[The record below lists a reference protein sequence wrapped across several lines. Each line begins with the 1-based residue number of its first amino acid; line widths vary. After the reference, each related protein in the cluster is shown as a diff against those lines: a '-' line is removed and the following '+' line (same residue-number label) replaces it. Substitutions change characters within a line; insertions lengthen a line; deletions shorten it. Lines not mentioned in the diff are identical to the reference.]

1 MLSTK
6 NISVLSFHY
15 SEYRQFDLRIR
26 QDHLRDPR
34 INVCDQA
41 STSIGLLTGAK
52 QRATKCPSTGWQ
64 PLNFEQQAKFDLS
77 KGLSQRAP
85 LLSAIPRPQQYQ
97 IPQGTNRDIPASD
110 STTRT
115 STGVTQFSVS
125 FEGISESG
133 PMGTR
138 LSPVGSSCWSSEQHI
153 SQDSSS
159 LISGST
165 NSVSAGRSM
174 SSGKQQT
181 VQGHAPNPLQRQ
193 PSSGTAGS
201 GGNYSLDTH
210 HLQSASHSVRSA
222 PLCLGS
228 PIQTRYFRQLTLD
241 TQPNPQQGG
250 PTPPSLVV
258 SDPEEEQHRR
268 TLQIYVF
275 AVRCVAY
282 PILSPITQGPTRRYL
297 RVNKDYLLTLKER
310 FQGLPKI
317 HKPDVPVRPIVDGIG
332 SPPHELARFL
342 AGILKPLTEQSS
354 AYIKYSYDF
363 ANKVTGVTVEP
374 DDILVSFDVNSLYTN
389 VPKGDSLEIA
399 KRLLLADTTL
409 SERTQLTV
417 DEIVEGI
424 KACLNLTHFVFDSV
438 VYTQEQGLS
447 MGSLISPVLANIF
460 MEEFEQRALAGFPY
474 PPRIFWRYVD
484 DTFVVMKRDKFSEF
498 YNYLNELSPEIKL
511 MYEKP
516 IDTGG
521 VLNYLSAHPKSVFAS
536 IASSM
541 LRRVRALCIEE
552 ADQTVAQIEFQNQ
565 QLIEGLSRENVI
577 SAWKI
582 KFDQICRGG
591 ERPCPVAMKL
601 AVPQPEVVSPT
612 KEQLYELL
620 MRTLSVEKYEHQVLF
635 NACQLDNADEQAAQI
650 RRELSERLSL
660 IEKMARE
667 RSYPK
672 LVHKEMESQYI
683 DEERLRV
690 NELIRRVDAIPVIKS
705 YAGASGQVQ
714 RRFRKKTIRGML
726 SKFDDSRV
734 SKSEIELNA
743 EADLWSKQYG
753 IESASVRGA
762 FGSSSAISEQIMPTK
777 ELIAGTLHGHGI
789 SREAIRMNFSLDI
802 LIHQLRNVRNMANKR
817 LYCTVELDGTADK
830 KRTET
835 VEARS
840 PVWDTTAEF
849 QTFQPLPLAKVR
861 LHKECSG
868 PLSLEDKEIG
878 KIVLYPCWTSPRV
891 PTWFRLLPTKHCHD
905 ILELQI
911 SVTMRRPTNCKYANH
926 CWIQGRTTFKK
937 WKRRYICLIQVSQY
951 TFVLAAYGEQKSHPT
966 EFMALDGF
974 TVDYCESRPE
984 LTLANSASRTKP
996 DHNVSS
1002 SSLNSLSKLRLLSSI
1017 VRPSSQQHNEDSSSM
1032 SRPEAD
1038 GVASFFFKLVREGDS
1053 VIVATSTEV
1062 DRQSWVQAIYRA
1074 TGQTHKPSM
1083 PGHPAS
1089 SLSTRTPVRE
1099 FEGSRHSG
1107 IEELATTPVYSV
1119 DHFDFFC
1126 ELQAQSL
1133 NQRLQVSGYP
1143 GIFYSGNFRKDSFV
1157 SLGWPSP
1164 GQKMLLEEYCARY
1177 GIRECQRHLAFLKNL
1192 LDKAEHGVQIDP
1204 DLFHL
1209 SYSLC
1214 ANHVTGKTQH
1224 AQAVH
1229 TVLAVEREQFQYIK
1243 QRLTTLLEKQITE
1256 FRYCFPFGRPE
1267 GALEK
1272 TISLLERVL
1281 TKETGEPASADLV
1294 RNTIKTCLRNA
1305 AVLNYERISEYATI
1319 EAVSGFRI
1327 QDGHHLQLECKSL
1340 FVSLSSSFLP
1350 GVDAANKRM
1359 YEMIHLAELC
1369 IEVLKQN
1376 EEHHAE
1382 VSNCLRDLRKI
1393 SFSWF
1398 SDLFVAHAENFWSL
1412 FQMDLF
1418 DFLDQLP
1425 DYRWEIFELFQLLN
1439 DYLLNDT
1446 NLCNGHFHQNLANRF
1461 APLVD
1466 SYIELMAE
1474 MTEQALITG
1483 YQNERWLPSI
1493 TVVAGAGRMEVLPN
1507 GDTQSGLKVHPPLV
1521 ATGSAP
1527 YTDNVA
1533 TFAGTDAMKQRLSV
1547 NLGAQQHSPG
1557 EFRRSLGGNFQN
1569 PLFSISGL
1577 PFTSEPFACPES
1589 SSGMVGSRA
1598 CQTVI
1603 ELLWRLHKLKYF
1615 VQELAWPQP
1624 VKAKDLSE
1632 RIRVLCAQMLR
1643 EGVKRTLIELESTV
1657 RKCSKNTD
1665 LILPIECCTMLNT
1678 VTELRSHLFSLCHS
1692 MDTSN
1697 SLGSPTKGTTQNA
1710 NQLHIETEEFFEG
1723 VHRNMLVIV
1732 VDQLVAVLNG
1742 VLGKLTRFDE
1752 NKLLSSLLSL
1762 TVLELDYQ
1770 VVNTAF
1776 CNPSVANGFTIQQKP
1791 TDEEGRAY
1799 SVFVHN
1805 NLQQLNDNLVDEVS
1819 LISLCENWYNR
1830 QIRMLYEWLV
1840 HRKSILLHPYQIKC
1854 LSVIVKKTFSYFE
1867 LQGLPKSVLDTI
1879 MYQTV
1884 SHRLQVDETTQ
1895 CVRQETGSMP
1905 PSGKGKRK
1913 VLDNLSGGISAL
1925 SGSAIFR
1932 RN

>member
-1 MLSTK
+1 MLTTSSSEEEEFGS
-6 NISVLSFHY
+6 NDVLYEMNAQSKPTWKESEDR
-15 SEYRQFDLRIR
+15 SEYRQFDLRTR

-41 STSIGLLTGAK
+41 STSIGLLAGAK

-64 PLNFEQQAKFDLS
+64 PLNFDQHAKFDLS

-85 LLSAIPRPQQYQ
+85 LLSAIPRPHPYQ
-97 IPQGTNRDIPASD
+97 IPQGTSRDSPASD
-110 STTRT
+110 NTART
-115 STGVTQFSVS
+115 STGATQFSVS

-159 LISGST
+159 LISSST

-181 VQGHAPNPLQRQ
+181 VQGHAPIPLQRQ

-310 FQGLPKI
+310 FQSFLKG
-317 HKPDVPVRPIVDGIG
+317 
-332 SPPHELARFL
+332 ELAISCDEAFRNAISDFFEVV
-342 AGILKPLTEQSS
+342 LKS
-354 AYIKYSYDF
+354 D
-363 ANKVTGVTVEP
+363 
-374 DDILVSFDVNSLYTN
+374 
-389 VPKGDSLEIA
+389 
-399 KRLLLADTTL
+399 R
-409 SERTQLTV
+409 
-417 DEIVEGI
+417 
-424 KACLNLTHFVFDSV
+424 
-438 VYTQEQGLS
+438 
-447 MGSLISPVLANIF
+447 
-460 MEEFEQRALAGFPY
+460 
-474 PPRIFWRYVD
+474 
-484 DTFVVMKRDKFSEF
+484 
-498 YNYLNELSPEIKL
+498 
-511 MYEKP
+511 
-516 IDTGG
+516 
-521 VLNYLSAHPKSVFAS
+521 
-536 IASSM
+536 IASMVKSGSCSM
-541 LRRVRALCIEE
+541 YDLREVFITNIERR
-552 ADQTVAQIEFQNQ
+552 FQNQ

-690 NELIRRVDAIPVIKS
+690 NELIRRVDAIPVMKS
-705 YAGASGQVQ
+705 YAGGSGQVQ

-726 SKFDDSRV
+726 SKIDDNRV

-802 LIHQLRNVRNMANKR
+802 LIHQLRNVRSMANKR

-861 LHKECSG
+861 VHKECSG

-905 ILELQI
+905 ALELQI

-984 LTLANSASRTKP
+984 LMLANSAARTKP

-1002 SSLNSLSKLRLLSSI
+1002 SSLNSLSKLRLLGSI
-1017 VRPSSQQHNEDSSSM
+1017 VRPSSQQHIEDSSGM

-1074 TGQTHKPSM
+1074 TGQTHKPTM

-1089 SLSTRTPVRE
+1089 SLSTGTPVRE

-1133 NQRLQVSGYP
+1133 NQRLQ
-1143 GIFYSGNFRKDSFV
+1143 DSFV

-1327 QDGHHLQLECKSL
+1327 Q
-1340 FVSLSSSFLP
+1340 

-1382 VSNCLRDLRKI
+1382 

-1446 NLCNGHFHQNLANRF
+1446 NLCNGHFHQNLASRF

-1474 MTEQALITG
+1474 LTEQALITG

-1507 GDTQSGLKVHPPLV
+1507 GDAQSGLKVHSPLV
-1521 ATGSAP
+1521 ATGSAS
-1527 YTDNVA
+1527 YTDNVT

-1547 NLGAQQHSPG
+1547 NLGAQQNSPG
-1557 EFRRSLGGNFQN
+1557 EFRRSLGGSFQN
-1569 PLFSISGL
+1569 PLFSVSGL
-1577 PFTSEPFACPES
+1577 PFTSEPFSCPES
-1589 SSGMVGSRA
+1589 SSGMIGSRA

-1624 VKAKDLSE
+1624 VKAKDLNE

-1692 MDTSN
+1692 VDTNN
-1697 SLGSPTKGTTQNA
+1697 SSGSPTKGTTQNA

-1752 NKLLSSLLSL
+1752 NKLLSSILSL
-1762 TVLELDYQ
+1762 T
-1770 VVNTAF
+1770 
-1776 CNPSVANGFTIQQKP
+1776 KP